1 MHVTLQTLSVNPAKV
16 HERFCPV
23 HGFRHQPR
31 TWRCDPATSSE
42 GAGRFPLQRW
52 FVLVDFLPAV
62 WGRCTRARFSN
73 SAPPRPLWS
82 ANISSQVTRPPSPV
96 DIRDV
101 TRRGLTS
108 RRVGNQTRFY
118 VDADRPELW
127 LGVAPGFLAP
137 ARSVGGPISHGSW
150 WNTSN
155 STPSATVPEWA
166 RSRCARTLK
175 ATLAQRMIPPTFSS
189 GTATTSLSPDFRF
202 SFMATFDCTSDCIVS
217 DLLPS
222 SDFPFQSE
230 RLGRPAKG
238 HPGLF
243 LVSQS
248 REQAWTDPP
257 VGWRNRSEWKPA
269 QCAQER

>member
-82 ANISSQVTRPPSPV
+82 ANISSQVTRTPSPV

-101 TRRGLTS
+101 TRRGLAS
-108 RRVGNQTRFY
+108 KRRGNQTGVDVETWRPRHRPGPFRPSTNSRGRDLGLGISDPKAENEHYHSMAEELKSDSVTTRFG
-118 VDADRPELW
+118 VDPDVLRLGLVSFLTVV
-127 LGVAPGFLAP
+127 LGVAAHAFESQQHIGAGIAGLA
-137 ARSVGGPISHGSW
+137 
-150 WNTSN
+150 
-155 STPSATVPEWA
+155 
-166 RSRCARTLK
+166 
-175 ATLAQRMIPPTFSS
+175 
-189 GTATTSLSPDFRF
+189 
-202 SFMATFDCTSDCIVS
+202 
-217 DLLPS
+217 
-222 SDFPFQSE
+222 
-230 RLGRPAKG
+230 LGYVDGCR
-238 HPGLF
+238 
-243 LVSQS
+243 
-248 REQAWTDPP
+248 
-257 VGWRNRSEWKPA
+257 
-269 QCAQER
+269 

>member
-108 RRVGNQTRFY
+108 RRRGNQTGVD

-127 LGVAPGFLAP
+127 FGVAPGFLAP
-137 ARSVGGPISHGSW
+137 ARSVGALSRMGPGGTH
-150 WNTSN
+150 
-155 STPSATVPEWA
+155 
-166 RSRCARTLK
+166 
-175 ATLAQRMIPPTFSS
+175 PT
-189 GTATTSLSPDFRF
+189 R
-202 SFMATFDCTSDCIVS
+202 
-217 DLLPS
+217 LPS
-222 SDFPFQSE
+222 YESCDPAPAQFAPLFLSGFAPGARE
-230 RLGRPAKG
+230 RLRPPWLNA
-238 HPGLF
+238 
-243 LVSQS
+243 
-248 REQAWTDPP
+248 
-257 VGWRNRSEWKPA
+257 
-269 QCAQER
+269 